1 MKWEAVEVGVGGCG
15 CFRRPSGAILFYI
28 DFASR
33 SESRR
38 KILSAWHGPCRQVG
52 SIVPHFYPAS
62 FCLYLSLSLSLC
74 VCVFFSSF
82 ISRKSKQKKKQED
95 RNGFDGVATADSPSE
110 VSTYLFLRSLS
121 PIWSWFSSWTWEPPP
136 TLFEPMKPTL
146 LEMITIF
153 FLPKSVCLELVW
165 WDRIGLSLDSVDERT
180 NEWMNEWTC
189 RQVNRPLAMK
199 KEGIQTRKRKPK
211 NNSAGPEKSTNRS
224 N

>member
-62 FCLYLSLSLSLC
+62 FCLYLSLSLSLSL
-74 VCVFFSSF
+74 CVFFSSF

-95 RNGFDGVATADSPSE
+95 RNDFDGVATADSPSGVDLSFSSISFTNLE
-110 VSTYLFLRSLS
+110 LVLFLNLRTPPLHSLS
-121 PIWSWFSSWTWEPPP
+121 PWNRRYLKWSRF
-136 TLFEPMKPTL
+136 
-146 LEMITIF
+146 F
-153 FLPKSVCLELVW
+153 FLPKSVCLELV
-165 WDRIGLSLDSVDERT
+165 
-180 NEWMNEWTC
+180 
-189 RQVNRPLAMK
+189 
-199 KEGIQTRKRKPK
+199 
-211 NNSAGPEKSTNRS
+211 
-224 N
+224 